1 VSQLNYIACWLPVP
15 DGILNS
21 IQRIID
27 SFVTGTLNVSRERV
41 CLPVE
46 LGGLGMFKLSEFLGA
61 QKCAWV
67 ARAHKLCIDNWRY
80 NLVSISHDN
89 NLSLLR
95 ATDIDAD
102 RHPILKNITSEF
114 DNFRASFS
122 AHNGNYKIA
131 YIYENDAFRSGG
143 VTINKQFFGHQFF
156 RTHETRIRA
165 LRYCD
170 CYNNDRN
177 FKSVNVFSDSGLP
190 MSIAV
195 WMRLRAA
202 MSLAR
207 TKHFKADSQKE
218 KKSLSIES
226 FLDTVQKGSKKFR
239 KIQAAGVVV
248 DLATTRT
255 VITYNN
261 LVNLIMPTQ
270 LKLRVCVSSWYRSY
284 LNSDLK
290 TFIFR
295 FRNNTLP
302 LTNRVHNYDAGVDP
316 RCRYCRMR
324 DPDTAN
330 RESFTHCFFD
340 CEPVHNII
348 YNIKTLYFPGHTDQ
362 ESFKYAFWYGTYSD
376 EIGTLNQL
384 ITLNFW
390 DIVRYTVY
398 KFKQRRIL
406 PNLIMVRCTANF
418 LFNTTLMKSKYIR
431 EHLCGSEEWT
441 SFLQALG

>member
-1 VSQLNYIACWLPVP
+1 
-15 DGILNS
+15 
-21 IQRIID
+21 
-27 SFVTGTLNVSRERV
+27 
-41 CLPVE
+41 
-46 LGGLGMFKLSEFLGA
+46 
-61 QKCAWV
+61 
-67 ARAHKLCIDNWRY
+67 
-80 NLVSISHDN
+80 
-89 NLSLLR
+89 
-95 ATDIDAD
+95 
-102 RHPILKNITSEF
+102 
-114 DNFRASFS
+114 
-122 AHNGNYKIA
+122 
-131 YIYENDAFRSGG
+131 
-143 VTINKQFFGHQFF
+143 
-156 RTHETRIRA
+156 
-165 LRYCD
+165 
-170 CYNNDRN
+170 
-177 FKSVNVFSDSGLP
+177 
-190 MSIAV
+190 
-195 WMRLRAA
+195 

-218 KKSLSIES
+218 NKSLSIES

-261 LVNLIMPTQ
+261 LVNLIMPLQ
-270 LKLRVCVSSWYRSY
+270 LKLKVCVSSWYRSY

-330 RESFTHCFFD
+330 RESFTHCFFY

-348 YNIKTLYFPGHTDQ
+348 YIIKTLYFPGHTDQ

-376 EIGTLNQL
+376 EISTLNQL

-406 PNLIMVRCTANF
+406 PNLIMVRRTVNF
-418 LFNTTLMKSKYIR
+418 LFNTTLMKSKYIQ